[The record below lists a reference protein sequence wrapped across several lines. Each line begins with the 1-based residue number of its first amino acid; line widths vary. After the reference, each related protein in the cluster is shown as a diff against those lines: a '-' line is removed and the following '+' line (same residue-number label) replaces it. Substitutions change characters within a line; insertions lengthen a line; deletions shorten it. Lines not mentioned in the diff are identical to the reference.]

1 MNKHTRSRNILFPLL
16 CGCLLLNSCHSPLYY
31 SAANGNLAD
40 VKNRI
45 QKGEDL
51 SGKDPTG
58 IGSLITLPFFLAAMP
73 IDLSLILLSG
83 GSYGQNFDKT
93 IAGAIGRSHK
103 ETAAEVALKNGHI
116 DIAAH
121 LIAKGAEAPDYVKIQ
136 LVENHAY
143 YEKDGYAYWSTEP
156 VAQKSRQAAAPAPK
170 PAAKPARKSAKPA
183 KSRKETSDTPRR
195 SETNLNDSASLIGAD
210 VTPGA

>member
-58 IGSLITLPFFLAAMP
+58 IGSLITLPFFLAA
-73 IDLSLILLSG
+73 S
-83 GSYGQNFDKT
+83 
-93 IAGAIGRSHK
+93 
-103 ETAAEVALKNGHI
+103 
-116 DIAAH
+116 
-121 LIAKGAEAPDYVKIQ
+121 
-136 LVENHAY
+136 
-143 YEKDGYAYWSTEP
+143 
-156 VAQKSRQAAAPAPK
+156 
-170 PAAKPARKSAKPA
+170 PA